1 MAEFAPHHEKLH
13 MPETAG
19 DDHERPVNR
28 VERRAETIGAATKSL
43 EAIRHDIAEQARS
56 KREVQVNKPE
66 QQTTVYPTFVN
77 RSLKLIARR
86 RLLKQIRRH
95 LAPPDRAFSH
105 IIHQPIID
113 QTSELAAKTVARP
126 SGLLSGG
133 LFALIG
139 SGALLYIDKHYGY
152 RYNFLVWM
160 LCFAGG
166 FVLGLVLEAIISFS
180 KRLRS

>member
-95 LAPPDRAFSH
+95 LAPPSPIAGSGTAARGKSH
-105 IIHQPIID
+105 Q
-113 QTSELAAKTVARP
+113 SGGP
-126 SGLLSGG
+126 SPLSGTTAKKANADNAPDAKPAAVAEADPDTI
-133 LFALIG
+133 F
-139 SGALLYIDKHYGY
+139 IDNDGTLH
-152 RYNFLVWM
+152 
-160 LCFAGG
+160 
-166 FVLGLVLEAIISFS
+166 
-180 KRLRS
+180 LRGK